1 MSDTFVFYFFSAGLA
16 MNPDK
21 SEVIVFIT
29 IRDKS
34 HQFIKLLCVT
44 VESGYHFKQTSI
56 QKN

>member
-34 HQFIKLLCVT
+34 HQFIKFLCVM
-44 VESGYHFKQTSI
+44 VQSGYHFKQNSI